1 MEMSE
6 YTNIQLTRRPT
17 GTTVAGM
24 MGAGW
29 LARPEALVLHAS
41 SRESERAV
49 NKTGNT
55 VISAIVTATD
65 VKRCSILS
73 KQ

>member
-1 MEMSE
+1 MEMSK
-6 YTNIQLTRRPT
+6 YTNIQLKRRPT

-29 LARPEALVLHAS
+29 PACPGALVLRAS
-41 SRESERAV
+41 SQESERAV
-49 NKTGNT
+49 NKSGNT
-55 VISAIVTATD
+55 LISAIVAATD
-65 VKRCSILS
+65 VKKRSMLP

>member
-1 MEMSE
+1 
-6 YTNIQLTRRPT
+6 
-17 GTTVAGM
+17 M

-29 LARPEALVLHAS
+29 PARPGVLVLRAS
-41 SRESERAV
+41 SQESERAV

-55 VISAIVTATD
+55 LISAIVAATD
-65 VKRCSILS
+65 VKKHSMLL